1 MTSMKFAKGTKV
13 KFTRR
18 NGETAKGTVTKTEDL
33 ANGTWCLVNCGDL
46 GTIKARPSQLK
57 RV

>member
-13 KFTRR
+13 RFVRR
-18 NGETAKGTVTKTEDL
+18 NDSIAKGTVTKTIEM
-33 ANGTWCLVNCGDL
+33 ANGTWCLVDCGDL

>member
-1 MTSMKFAKGTKV
+1 MTSMKFAKGTAV

-18 NGETAKGTVTKTEDL
+18 NGETAKGKVTKTEEM
-33 ANGTWCLVNCGDL
+33 ANGTWCFIDCGML
-46 GTIKARPSQLK
+46 GVIKARPSQLK